1 MVPRKIGRRWAQI
14 DHQIAIQQ
22 NHFCLGWNGIDLP
35 LGFGAKR
42 AQGGFGQADG
52 PPKGFAMAKGMNK
65 QGKNVKKPKKEVAK
79 TAVVLTPSTKNT
91 VVISGGKARD

>member
-1 MVPRKIGRRWAQI
+1 
-14 DHQIAIQQ
+14 
-22 NHFCLGWNGIDLP
+22 
-35 LGFGAKR
+35 
-42 AQGGFGQADG
+42 
-52 PPKGFAMAKGMNK
+52 MAKGMNK

>member
-1 MVPRKIGRRWAQI
+1 MQRITFRPAVTGICRLGLAEKGRKVA
-14 DHQIAIQQ
+14 
-22 NHFCLGWNGIDLP
+22 L
-35 LGFGAKR
+35 AKR
-42 AQGGFGQADG
+42 MVNQ
-52 PPKGFAMAKGMNK
+52 KGFAMAKGMNK

>member
-1 MVPRKIGRRWAQI
+1 MPRVRITCGLCATLGRCWICR
-14 DHQIAIQQ
+14 
-22 NHFCLGWNGIDLP
+22 LG
-35 LGFGAKR
+35 LGQKGRKVELAKR
-42 AQGGFGQADG
+42 MVNPRGFS
-52 PPKGFAMAKGMNK
+52 MAKGMNK